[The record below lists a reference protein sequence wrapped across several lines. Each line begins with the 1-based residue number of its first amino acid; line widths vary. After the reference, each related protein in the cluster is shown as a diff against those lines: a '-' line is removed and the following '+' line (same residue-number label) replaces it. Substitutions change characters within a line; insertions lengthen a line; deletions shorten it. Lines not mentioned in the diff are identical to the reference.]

1 MATQTEF
8 VEMWNSV
15 EDNVKYVSFDFGW
28 IKATNYR
35 IINGFVELEEGGI
48 EVGYIDLEEILE
60 VS

>member
-1 MATQTEF
+1 
-8 VEMWNSV
+8 MWNSV